1 MPLRICV
8 VGFRNTG
15 KTRLVVSI
23 VSFLSSKGFR
33 VAVVKHS
40 HERIDLAVK
49 DTARILTSNPL
60 AVAYSSPYDNVLILD
75 RGLNPEYILELLNPD
90 IILYEGFKRSPYPKI
105 LTAVEKGHLEVDVDP
120 SLVKMVVAPEY
131 LKEDA
136 LKLYPKAV
144 FSTLEDEELPDRVLQ
159 VIRRVYAS
167 RLPGLNC
174 GLCGYGSCGRYAELI
189 LKGEARIGRCV
200 VEDPPAR
207 LYVDWSRVELKS
219 YPASVLKSLL
229 AAFTDTLKG
238 VKKGY
243 EFIIAS
249 ARIRR
254 EDC

>member
-8 VGFRNTG
+8 VGFKNTG
-15 KTRLVVSI
+15 KTRLVTSI
-23 VSFLSSKGFR
+23 VSLLSSKGFR
-33 VAVVKHS
+33 VAVIKHS

-75 RGLNPEYILELLNPD
+75 RSLNPEYILELLNPD
-90 IILYEGFKRSPYPKI
+90 MILYEGFKRSPYPKI
-105 LTAVEKGHLEVDVDP
+105 LTAIEEKHLNLDVDP
-120 SLVKMVVAPEY
+120 SLVRMVVAPEH
-131 LKEDA
+131 LKEHA
-136 LKLYPKAV
+136 LRRYPKAV
-144 FSTLEDEELPDRVLQ
+144 FSSLEDEKLPDRVLQ
-159 VIRRVYAS
+159 VIRKVYAS

-189 LKGEARIGRCV
+189 LKGEAEIGRCM

-207 LYVDWSRVELKS
+207 LYVDWSRVELRS
-219 YPASVLKSLL
+219 YPASVLKAIL

-243 EFIIAS
+243 EFILAS
-249 ARIRR
+249 ARIRK
-254 EDC
+254 DDG